1 MRVWGGGVGG
11 RGGVE
16 RGEVEDAAQA
26 AHPCVSFQAL
36 LRCGAFSLGAF
47 LGWRAGRRRKGRES
61 ATYSEFRIVPHS
73 PTAWSVRGLCAGISS
88 GLPQAHLR
96 AACGQRVGMSV
107 ACGEVVALGE
117 EREVELQLLTVFLNE
132 KGEGVL

>member
-1 MRVWGGGVGG
+1 MRQFSSALALWGFFS
-11 RGGVE
+11 RG
-16 RGEVEDAAQA
+16 
-26 AHPCVSFQAL
+26 L
-36 LRCGAFSLGAF
+36 